1 MLLGNSSL
9 PTIVLLSTAIAAM
22 LSIVFI
28 HQWRTYRESAA
39 GLGWWSIA
47 PMVGLAGTLLFGGQE
62 ILPSVVGRVFGNSV
76 VILSAIL
83 FYVGAERFFGNKVP
97 RWPLVVLTLA
107 TIALY
112 HYTITDSNFR
122 ARLLIVAGAI
132 LTIQIAQFSLLWRYR
147 RTTFAGMFLLVATGL
162 AMAMFVTRIATVGFE
177 PLDSHLLK
185 PTKGNSLYLGTFGFW
200 VIGLTVGLILLVQ
213 ERLREAI
220 ETLAHCDALTGLLS
234 RGALFRQGL
243 AAVAEHQRTQHPLT
257 VMLFD
262 IDFFKQT
269 NDTYGHLVGDAVL
282 RDFAT
287 RIRAALRPVDIVGR
301 YGGEEFLAVLPG
313 VTSLEA
319 GAIAER
325 IRASGT
331 AAGLPL
337 VTVSV
342 GIASAG
348 PSIARL
354 ETSAAFERLVD
365 EADHAL
371 YLAKAAGRDRVF
383 CVDRSTER
391 SASPWSPAHTAPA
404 SLVR

>member
-1 MLLGNSSL
+1 MLLGTSSL
-9 PTIVLLSTAIAAM
+9 PTIVLLSTAIAVM

-39 GLGWWSIA
+39 GLGWWSLA
-47 PMVGLAGTLLFGGQE
+47 PMVGLVGTLLFGGQE
-62 ILPSVVGRVFGNSV
+62 VLPSIVGRVFGNSV
-76 VILSAIL
+76 VILSSIL

-97 RWPLVVLTLA
+97 RWPLMVLILA
-107 TIALY
+107 AILLY
-112 HYTITDSNFR
+112 HYTIIDSNFR

-132 LTIQIAQFSLLWRYR
+132 LTIQIAQFSLLWRFR
-147 RTTFAGMFLLVATGL
+147 RTTFAGRFLLFGTGL
-162 AMAMFVTRIATVGFE
+162 AIAMFVARIATVGFE
-177 PLDSHLLK
+177 PLDSNLLK

-213 ERLREAI
+213 ERLREEI
-220 ETLAHCDALTGLLS
+220 ETLAHRDALTGLLS

-243 AAVAEHQRTQHPLT
+243 AAVADQQRTGNALT
-257 VMLFD
+257 VMLLD

-282 RDFAT
+282 RDFA
-287 RIRAALRPVDIVGR
+287 IRVREALRPVDIVGR

-313 VTSLEA
+313 VNSFEA
-319 GAIAER
+319 GGIAER

-331 AAGLPL
+331 AAGLPP

-348 PSIARL
+348 PSIAGL
-354 ETSAAFERLVD
+354 DTSAAFERLVD

-371 YLAKAAGRDRVF
+371 YLAKAAGRDRIF
-383 CVDRSTER
+383 CVDQSTER
-391 SASPWSPAHTAPA
+391 SASAWPPAHAAQA

>member
-1 MLLGNSSL
+1 MLLGTSSL

-28 HQWRTYRESAA
+28 HQWRTYRETAA

-47 PMVGLAGTLLFGGQE
+47 PLVGLAGTLLFGGQE
-62 ILPSVVGRVFGNSV
+62 LLPSIVGRVFGNVV

-83 FYVGAERFFGNKVP
+83 FYTGAECFFGNKPP
-97 RWPLVVLTLA
+97 RWPLIVLA
-107 TIALY
+107 VAAIALY
-112 HYTITDSNFR
+112 YYTIIDSNFR
-122 ARLLIVAGAI
+122 ARLLIVAGSI
-132 LTIQIAQFSLLWRYR
+132 LTVQIAQFALLWRLR
-147 RTTFAGMFLLVATGL
+147 RATFAGTFLLVATGL
-162 AMAMFVTRIATVGFE
+162 AIAMFVARIATVGFE

-213 ERLREAI
+213 ERLREEI
-220 ETLAHCDALTGLLS
+220 EKLAHRDALTGLLS

-243 AAVAEHQRTQHPLT
+243 AAIAEHQRTHNPVT

-282 RDFAT
+282 RDFAR
-287 RIRAALRPVDIVGR
+287 RIQDALRPADIVGR

-313 VTSLEA
+313 VNAPEA
-319 GAIAER
+319 GRIAER
-325 IRASGT
+325 IRASTTG
-331 AAGLPL
+331 AGLPMI
-337 VTVSV
+337 TVSV

-348 PSIARL
+348 PSTAKL

-371 YLAKAAGRDRVF
+371 YLAKEAGRDRVF
-383 CVDRSTER
+383 FVDRSTER
-391 SASPWSPAHTAPA
+391 SARVWPHVRTAPA
-404 SLVR
+404 SLIR